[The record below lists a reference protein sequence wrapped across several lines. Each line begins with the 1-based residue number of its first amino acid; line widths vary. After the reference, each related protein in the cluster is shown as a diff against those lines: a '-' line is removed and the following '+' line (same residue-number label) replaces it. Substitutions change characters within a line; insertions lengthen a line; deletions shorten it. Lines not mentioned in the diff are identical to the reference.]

1 MHAMQRPAGY
11 PQQKT
16 QEPAAGSARPGTS
29 VQRRWLAGGWEAPG
43 KRLQMKAFPREGET
57 LAVPPGCAM
66 AQSIFVTALPETWR
80 GSRLT

>member
-1 MHAMQRPAGY
+1 MRAMQRPAGY

-16 QEPAAGSARPGTS
+16 QEPAAGSTRHQRPEALARG
-29 VQRRWLAGGWEAPG
+29 RMGGPWQTFADERKPSRV
-43 KRLQMKAFPREGET
+43 KET